1 MLCAWAGGSWQE
13 QSAASGGEQQE
24 SAGGRERGFIL
35 DHRDGKKETVL
46 VTEESVW
53 QFSSPK

>member
-1 MLCAWAGGSWQE
+1 MGRGKLAGTKCCFWRRTTGKCR
-13 QSAASGGEQQE
+13 
-24 SAGGRERGFIL
+24 REGKRFGL
-35 DHRDGKKETVL
+35 EHRDGKKETVL